1 MFKQSFAFLG
11 LSVLLAGQ
19 AWADSITIHGS
30 TTVDSNLFKP
40 HKAEL
45 EAKTGTTYKV
55 VANGSSR
62 GIKGID
68 SGKAQIGMISSSLD
82 GVLGKLKIS
91 DRAGEFIAEKV
102 GEERITFSVHPSN
115 TVSELSKEQVVSILK
130 GEVSNW
136 SEVGGS
142 NAPIVVVTE
151 YSGGG
156 FRTTVEKK
164 LLAKQPISAT
174 KLKDLPNGSQVV
186 KVGSQIKQSLVVVP
200 STMLAGSSLKKLKT
214 DAEIIQPLIFVIKGE
229 KTEAFDRLV
238 AASKELLAK

>member
-1 MFKQSFAFLG
+1 MFKKTMALLG
-11 LSVLLAGQ
+11 VSMLMTGQ
-19 AWADSITIHGS
+19 AWAGAVSIHGS

-45 EAKTGTTYKV
+45 EAQTGVTYNV

-62 GIKGID
+62 GIKGLE
-68 SGKAQIGMISSSLD
+68 SGKADIGMISSSLD
-82 GVLGKLKIS
+82 SVLGKLGLS

-115 TVSELSKEQVVSILK
+115 TVAELSKEQVVSILK
-130 GEVSNW
+130 GDVSNW
-136 SEVGGS
+136 SEVGGK

-164 LLAKQPISAT
+164 LLSKAAISAKQF
-174 KLKDLPNGSQVV
+174 KEMPNGSQVV
-186 KVGSQIKQSLVVVP
+186 KVGSQIPHALVVVP
-200 STMLAGSSLKKLKT
+200 STMLKGSSLKKLKT
-214 DAEIIQPLIFVIKGE
+214 DAEIIQPLVFVVKGAR
-229 KTEAFDRLV
+229 TENFDKLV